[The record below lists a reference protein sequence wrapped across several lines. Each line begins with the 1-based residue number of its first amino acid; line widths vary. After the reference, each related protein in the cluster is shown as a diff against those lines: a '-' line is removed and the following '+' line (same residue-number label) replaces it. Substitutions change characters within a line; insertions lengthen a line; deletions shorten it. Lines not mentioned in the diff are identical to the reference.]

1 MAARRPYER
10 SNAGWWRRNPVFIG
24 YLAREATCVAV
35 AAYALILVVGLLCL
49 ARGEDAFGAW
59 LAALRSPASI
69 LLHVVLF
76 AGFAFHTWS
85 WFVIMPKTMPPLV
98 IAGHRMAAGTITA
111 AGIAAA
117 IACSAVLLTVVATLA
132 R

>member
-1 MAARRPYER
+1 MAVRRPYER

-24 YLAREATCVAV
+24 YLAREATCLAV
-35 AAYALILVVGLLCL
+35 TVYALVLVAGLVCL
-49 ARGEDAFGAW
+49 ALGEGAFAAW
-59 LAALRSPASI
+59 LAALRTPTSI

-85 WFVIMPKTMPPLV
+85 WFAIMPKTMPPV
-98 IAGHRMAAGTITA
+98 VVAGHRLAPGTITA

-117 IACSAVLLTVVATLA
+117 IACSVVFLAVVAMLA